1 MSVARANP
9 SARGCAAV
17 LAGLVLLSLAG
28 CSKPPGESYF
38 PLEAGHRWTYRV
50 SSEWENNTLEREEF
64 TLSNEG
70 SDRLERSGSTW
81 HRRSDSGVD
90 YWLKSDE
97 TGIYRVASKNDLEED
112 PRSDAAPRYVLKL
125 PLAVGSSW
133 RADTTAYLLRRRQE
147 FPPEIRHSHPAIPMV
162 YTIEALGET
171 VKTPAGEFGDCLRVK
186 GVAALRLFADPVN
199 GWKDMPLTT
208 LEWYCKGVGLV
219 RVARS
224 EPANSTFLMGGTQTL
239 ELLSWQ

>member
-1 MSVARANP
+1 VARP
-9 SARGCAAV
+9 SHPTCRAAAV
-17 LAGLVLLSLAG
+17 LAGVALAGLAG
-28 CSKPPGESYF
+28 CSKPPSESYF

-50 SSEWENNTLEREEF
+50 SSEWENGTFEREQF

-81 HRRSDSGVD
+81 RRHSDSGLD

-97 TGIYRVASKNDLEED
+97 TGIYRVAAKTDLEED

-147 FPPEIRHSHPAIPMV
+147 FPPEIRHSHPAIPMT
-162 YTIEALGET
+162 YTLEALGQK
-171 VKTPAGEFGDCLRVK
+171 VKTQAGEFTDCLRVK
-186 GVAALRLFADPVN
+186 GVAGLRLFADPVN

-219 RVARS
+219 RVERS

-239 ELLSWQ
+239 ELVSWQ

>member
-1 MSVARANP
+1 MARFVP
-9 SARGCAAV
+9 LSRGVAAV
-17 LAGLVLLSLAG
+17 LVGLALGALSA
-28 CSKPPGESYF
+28 CSKPASESYF

-50 SSEWENNTLEREEF
+50 SSEWENNTQEREAF

-70 SDRLERSGSTW
+70 SDRLETSGSTW
-81 HRRSDSGVD
+81 RRRSDSGVE
-90 YWLKSDE
+90 YWLKSDDS
-97 TGIYRVASKNDLEED
+97 GIYRVAAKTDLEED
-112 PRSDAAPRYVLKL
+112 PRRDATPRYVLKA
-125 PLAVGSSW
+125 PLVVGSSW

-147 FPPEIRHSHPAIPMV
+147 FPPEIKHSHPAIPMT
-162 YTIEALGET
+162 YTLEALGQT
-171 VKTPAGEFGDCLRVK
+171 IKTAAGEFTDCLRVK
-186 GVAALRLFADPVN
+186 GVAQLRLFADPVN

-219 RVARS
+219 RVERS